1 MIPAL
6 LGAATIGASLFN
18 TIASHNSQKDLR
30 ATQLQLYEQQRKDTL
45 DLMNRQNAYNSP
57 AQQMERLREA
67 GLNPHLIYSGGAT
80 NPSVSASPAP
90 PPQLQ
95 PINKYFDPQGFQ
107 AASQIYLQLQS
118 LELQNKNLDLQN
130 RGLEADVKLK
140 ERQGN
145 LLDEQAI
152 SEITN
157 RQNTISQTELNYQA
171 YKFNSQLRTLEV
183 EMQSLDYKYKKI
195 LYPLQEINAVLQ
207 NEKERANIVNVK
219 TMTLA
224 DKLLKGA
231 QLEDIKAKVKLSIQ
245 EYNFLEAVNDYRIT
259 TEALELG
266 VHPLTDEPIGID
278 LKTRFNIKNIG
289 EMVSSFIKIFGK

>member
-6 LGAATIGASLFN
+6 LGAATIGASLY
-18 TIASHNSQKDLR
+18 NSQMQAQSQRELR
-30 ATQLQLYEQQRKDTL
+30 QSQL
-45 DLMNRQNAYNSP
+45 DLYKRHRADTIELMDRQNLYNSP
-57 AQQMERLREA
+57 SAQMDRLRDA

-80 NPSVSASPAP
+80 NPSVSASPAA

-95 PINKYFDPQGFQ
+95 PMGHYLDPSAF
-107 AASQIYLQLQS
+107 SQVAQMFYQS
-118 LELQNKNLDLQN
+118 EGLALQNKNLELQN
-130 RGLEADVKLK
+130 RGLEAEVKLK

-171 YKFNSQLRTLEV
+171 YKFNSQLKALEV
-183 EMQSLDYKYKKI
+183 DLQSLDYQQRKI
-195 LYPLQEINAVLQ
+195 LYPLHEMNAILQ
-207 NEKERANIVNVK
+207 NEKLRADVINVR

-231 QLEDIKAKVKLSIQ
+231 QLSEIKQKVKLSEQ
-245 EYNFLEAVNDYRIT
+245 EYQFLDAVNDFRVINEKF
-259 TEALELG
+259 EAGFNPSDDTPLG
-266 VHPLTDEPIGID
+266 N
-278 LKTRFNIKNIG
+278 LKAKWTVKHVG
-289 EMVSSFIKIFGK
+289 DMVSSFFKFFK